1 MTDKNGASSSELV
14 FLPLG
19 GIGEIGMNCYLYGL
33 GPADDRRW
41 LMVDLGITFP
51 GPNEP
56 GVDVILPDIRFAEEE
71 RRKIDGLLLTHAH
84 EDHYGAVQELWPRLG
99 VPVYGT
105 AFTLPMLRAKM
116 AERGPN
122 LDIEMIELARNEK
135 HKIGRF
141 NIELI
146 DVAHSIP
153 EPNAV
158 VFHTPNGTVIHT
170 GDWKIDPDPRVDSIT
185 NETRF
190 RELGEAGVDALVCD
204 STNAVRD
211 GISPSEKE
219 VRDRLITLVKQ
230 AKHRVA
236 LTTFSSN
243 VGRLRTAWECAQESG
258 RDLVVLGRA
267 MQRVIQCAKD
277 TGHLPQ
283 DMIVLD
289 QDAAQHLPRDK
300 VLLLLTGSQGEPRAA
315 LARIARDDHPDV
327 SLARGDLVI
336 FSSRTIPGN
345 QKSVGGLQNELIEQG
360 IDIITDEDDLVHVTG
375 HPRRDELKQM
385 YAWTRPKTAVPMHGE
400 PRHLKAHGDFAKAQ
414 GVETVVR
421 ARNGTIVR
429 LLPGP
434 GKIIDDAPVGRL
446 YRDGRMIT
454 DSEDIG
460 VRERRKISQVGIAFV
475 TVVLDNKG
483 ALACDPDIA
492 LDGVPEVDSY
502 GESMEDVALDA
513 IEGALK
519 SIPRGRRRDPDLVG
533 EAVRRATRSALGNA
547 WGKRPIVK
555 VVVSQVGRR

>member
-105 AFTLPMLRAKM
+105 AFTLTMLRAKM